1 MENQNVSNNTPK
13 LRKSLSSLDIFLI
26 SFSGMVGSGWL
37 LGVLAG
43 PSYAGPAAILTWVIA
58 GFFFII
64 LALVFSELGAMF
76 PYSGSLVRFN
86 EYSHGPASNFK
97 LGWAYLIG
105 ALATPPVEAAALTSF
120 ISSYI
125 PGLYNSKISLLTTN
139 GVLVSIGLLALFIF
153 IQYVGVNIFGK
164 TNAIMTWFK
173 MGAILLTIIF
183 AAAFIFNAKNFF
195 SIPGGFLP
203 YHASSVFVAMV
214 PAGIVFS
221 YEGFRQGL
229 DYAGETKNPE
239 RSVPLG
245 MISAIIAA
253 MVTYIILQIVFL
265 GAINWTAAGVT
276 VGDWSALQSSAWS
289 ANPFYYAFNST
300 GTPLLVGFAILLVI
314 AAVVSSAATLGVFTG
329 TSGRSFYGMSKM
341 NYFPE
346 LFSRIHPKF
355 QTPWISIILT
365 FIIGALFLLPFP
377 SWYALVGI
385 NASFTVYAYL
395 TAGITNTVLRRT
407 SPDLKRPYRTPLLY
421 ILAPAGFIV
430 ASMLVYFSGWSIIS
444 FLLLIVNG
452 GLPLF
457 VLSPYGR
464 KIFGIELKTSA
475 LFSLI
480 YWILFIILGVIFAY
494 SLLPFVFYWT
504 VFSVI
509 IAASPFALYRLSNG
523 NARNVIRAYSWLVIY
538 DIVLGIIS
546 YYGSLGT
553 DAITFPTDYI
563 LFAVISGLIYVFATR
578 IGYTTE
584 KVILFK
590 EGNES
595 LAE

>member
-1 MENQNVSNNTPK
+1 MENQTRLNNTPK
-13 LRKSLSSLDIFLI
+13 LRKSLTSLDIFLI

-43 PSYAGPAAILTWVIA
+43 PSYAGPGAILTWVIA
-58 GFFFII
+58 GFFFMI

-125 PGLYNSKISLLTTN
+125 PNLYNTKISLLTTE

-164 TNAIMTWFK
+164 TNAVMTWFK
-173 MGAILLTIIF
+173 MGAIILTIIF
-183 AAAFIFNAKNFF
+183 AAAFIFNSRNFF
-195 SIPGGFLP
+195 TLPGGFLP

-229 DYAGETKNPE
+229 DYAGETKNPQ

-253 MVTYIILQIVFL
+253 MITYIILQIVFL
-265 GAINWTAAGVT
+265 GAINWSAAGVT
-276 VGDWSALQSSAWS
+276 VGNWSALENSTWSS
-289 ANPFYYAFNST
+289 NPFYYAFNST
-300 GTPLLVGFAILLVI
+300 GTPLLVGFSILLVI
-314 AAVVSSAATLGVFTG
+314 AAVVSSAATLGVFSG

-346 LFSRIHPKF
+346 LFARIHPRF
-355 QTPWISIILT
+355 QTPWISIVLT

-395 TAGITNTVLRRT
+395 SAGITNTVLRRT

-421 ILAPAGFIV
+421 ILAPAGFII

-444 FLLLIVNG
+444 FLMLIVNG

-464 KIFGIELKTSA
+464 RIFGASISQSV
-475 LFSLI
+475 LFSSV
-480 YWILFIILGVIFAY
+480 YWVLFIILGVVFAF
-494 SLLPFVFYWT
+494 SLLPFVYYWAI
-504 VFSVI
+504 FSAI
-509 IAASPFALYRLSNG
+509 IAVSPYWLYRISKGAAKNT
-523 NARNVIRAYSWLVIY
+523 IKAYSWLVIY
-538 DIVLGIIS
+538 DIVLGVVS
-546 YYGSLGT
+546 YYGSMGT
-553 DAITFPTDYI
+553 NSITFPTDYI
-563 LFAVISGLIYVFATR
+563 IFAVASGIIYVFATR
-578 IGYTTE
+578 IGYNTE
-584 KVILFK
+584 KIKLFK

-595 LAE
+595 LVE

>member
-1 MENQNVSNNTPK
+1 MEVNTNLNNGPK
-13 LRKSLSSLDIFLI
+13 LRKSLTSLDIFLI

-43 PSYAGPAAILTWVIA
+43 PAYAGPAAILTWVIA
-58 GFFFII
+58 GFFFIV

-86 EYSHGPASNFK
+86 EYSHGPFSNFK

-120 ISSYI
+120 ISSYV
-125 PGLYNSKISLLTTN
+125 PGLYDFKHSLLTPL
-139 GVLVSIGLLALFIF
+139 GVIVSIGILALFIF
-153 IQYVGVNIFGK
+153 IQYIGVNIFGK

-173 MGAILLTIIF
+173 MAAIILTIIF
-183 AAAFIFNAKNFF
+183 GLAFIFNAKNFF
-195 SIPGGFLP
+195 SLPQGFLP
-203 YHASSVFVAMV
+203 YHVSSIFVAMI

-229 DYAGETKNPE
+229 DYAGETKNPQ

-245 MISAIIAA
+245 MITAIVAA
-253 MVTYIILQIVFL
+253 MITYIVLQIVFI
-265 GAINWTAAGVT
+265 GAINWSAAGVT

-300 GTPLLVGFAILLVI
+300 GVTLLVGFSILLVI
-314 AAVVSSAATLGVFTG
+314 AAVVSSAATLGVFSG
-329 TSGRSFYGMSKM
+329 TSGRSFYGMSRMK
-341 NYFPE
+341 YFPE
-346 LFSRIHPKF
+346 LFGRIHPKF
-355 QTPWISIILT
+355 QTPWISILLT

-395 TAGITNTVLRRT
+395 AAGITNTVLRRT
-407 SPDLKRPYRTPLLY
+407 SPDLKRPFRTPLLY
-421 ILAPAGFIV
+421 ILAPAGFII

-444 FLLLIVNG
+444 FLMLIVNG

-464 KIFGIELKTSA
+464 RVFNLKVKTAVIFST
-475 LFSLI
+475 I
-480 YWILFIILGVIFAY
+480 YWILFIALAVIFDL
-494 SLLPFVFYWT
+494 SLLSFNYYWT
-504 VFSVI
+504 LFSAVI
-509 IAASPFALYRLSNG
+509 AISPYLLYRLSNKSS
-523 NARNVIRAYSWLVIY
+523 RNVILAYSWIVLY

-553 DAITFPTDYI
+553 DTITFPTDYI
-563 LFAVISGLIYVFATR
+563 IMAVVSAIVYVFA
-578 IGYTTE
+578 IKVGYNTE
-584 KVILFK
+584 KMISFK
-590 EGNES
+590 DGKEVLSE
-595 LAE
+595 

>member
-407 SPDLKRPYRTPLLY
+407 SPELKRPYRTPFLY

-464 KIFGIELKTSA
+464 KIFGIDLKTSA

-509 IAASPFALYRLSNG
+509 ISVDRFLYPPRCGS
-523 NARNVIRAYSWLVIY
+523 AR
-538 DIVLGIIS
+538 
-546 YYGSLGT
+546 
-553 DAITFPTDYI
+553 
-563 LFAVISGLIYVFATR
+563 
-578 IGYTTE
+578 
-584 KVILFK
+584 
-590 EGNES
+590 
-595 LAE
+595 